1 MVLPFFFY
9 PGLAFC
15 DTDQYPCTLSAAYGQ
30 HWRHIKPFY
39 HCPHGCTIL
48 QHLDGLATSGSFKC
62 HLAHQIV
69 PNPQNRSKKTWFRC
83 ILIEFLYAHDRSV
96 TLIWIWFWGNTKHKW
111 ENSVWVL
118 TNQVSFAWAITQ
130 DIPLKNTLY
139 NIHHLCTIPHFSK
152 KYMKILFLHI
162 FEQCTLT
169 QQRLHQ
175 KTICWQV
182 CLWLVG

>member
-111 ENSVWVL
+111 ENSFWLIKSVL
-118 TNQVSFAWAITQ
+118 LEQSHKIYHSKIHCTIFTIYAQSPTF
-130 DIPLKNTLY
+130 LKNTWKFCSF
-139 NIHHLCTIPHFSK
+139 I
-152 KYMKILFLHI
+152 FLSSA
-162 FEQCTLT
+162 
-169 QQRLHQ
+169 
-175 KTICWQV
+175 
-182 CLWLVG
+182 LWHSNAYTRKQYVDKFVYD